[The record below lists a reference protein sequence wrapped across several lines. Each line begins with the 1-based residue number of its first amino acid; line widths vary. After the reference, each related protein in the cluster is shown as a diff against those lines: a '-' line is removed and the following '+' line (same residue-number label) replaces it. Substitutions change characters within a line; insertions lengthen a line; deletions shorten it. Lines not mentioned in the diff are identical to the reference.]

1 MAHHVIVGASA
12 AGCRAVDAIRSVDRA
27 CEITVVCKEPAP
39 LYSRVGLTHFLDGTV
54 KVEGMNMRDEKYFD
68 RMNARIL
75 FGVSATQVNAKAR
88 TVALSNGQSLKYDTL
103 LSASGSHAVIPPIPG
118 ADPKLKGLYACITRE
133 DSLAI
138 DQAIGTAKHPVVI
151 GAGLIGIQVV
161 DALAK
166 RKLKVLAVE
175 RLAHLMPLMVD
186 ATGAK
191 IFDAVLQAA
200 GCTVRTGVS
209 ASQIAAKNGAVAAVK
224 LENGEEFP
232 CDLLVMA
239 AGVAPNIDYL
249 DGTGV
254 LVNRGVMVNA
264 YQETNVP
271 GIYAAGDVAET
282 TDMLTGQRVVNA
294 IWPEALNQG
303 WIAGLNMAGVRHAYE
318 GSMAMNTTSVLGVP
332 VASLGLWNPDPG
344 QAEVHSVLEERKQ
357 YYRKLVFRD
366 DQLVGAVLVGKIEE
380 SGPLH
385 NMIRTGT
392 TFSLKKADLIPTPV
406 MWSRVLRTNDQG
418 RPGKAIPAASHQ
430 SPLPI

>member
-12 AGCRAVDAIRSVDRA
+12 AGCRAVDAIRSVDRG

-54 KVEGMNMRDEKYFD
+54 KVGGMNMRDEQFFA

-75 FGVSATQVNAKAR
+75 FGVSAAKVDPKAK
-88 TVALSNGQSLKYDTL
+88 TVALSDGRSLKYDTL
-103 LSASGSHAVIPPIPG
+103 LAASGSHAVIPPISG

-138 DQAIGTAKHPVVI
+138 DGAMKTAKHPAVI

-161 DALAK
+161 DAFAK
-166 RKLKVLAVE
+166 RKLKVLVVE
-175 RLAHLMPLMVD
+175 RLPHLMPLMVD
-186 ATGAK
+186 AAGAK
-191 IFDAVLQAA
+191 VFHAVLQEG
-200 GCTVRTGVS
+200 GCMVRAGVS
-209 ASQIAAKNGAVAAVK
+209 ASRIAAKNGAVAAVK

-232 CDLLVMA
+232 CDLLVVA
-239 AGVAPNIDYL
+239 AGVAPNIEYL
-249 DGTGV
+249 QGTGV
-254 LVNRGVMVNA
+254 QVNRGVVVDA
-264 YQETNVP
+264 YQQTNVP

-282 TDMLTGQRVVNA
+282 MDMLTGQRVVNA

-303 WIAGLNMAGVRHAYE
+303 WIAGLNMAGQRRAYE
-318 GSMAMNTTSVLGVP
+318 GSMAMNTTSVLGMP
-332 VASLGLWNPDPG
+332 VASLGLWNPEPG
-344 QAEVHSVLEERKQ
+344 TVEVHSVLDERKR

-385 NMIRTGT
+385 NMIRTRAMFG
-392 TFSLKKADLIPTPV
+392 LKKADLIAAPL
-406 MWSRVLRTNDQG
+406 MWSRVLHANDQG
-418 RPGKAIPAASHQ
+418 VPGRQVPMAPYRAVAR
-430 SPLPI
+430 

>member
-12 AGCRAVDAIRSVDRA
+12 AGCRALDAIRSVDPR
-27 CEITVVCKEPAP
+27 CEVAVLSKEPGP

-54 KVEGMNMRDEKYFD
+54 KVGGMNMRDERYFA

-75 FGVSATQVNAKAR
+75 WEVSPTRVDSTAK
-88 TVALSNGQSLKYDTL
+88 TVALSNGQTLQYDTL
-103 LSASGSHAVIPPIPG
+103 LSASGSHAVIPPIKG
-118 ADPKLKGLYACITRE
+118 AEPKLKEIYACITRE

-138 DQAIGTAKHPVVI
+138 DRALKSAKHPVVI

-161 DALAK
+161 DAFAK
-166 RKLKVLAVE
+166 RKLKVLVIE

-191 IFDAVLQAA
+191 IFHAVLQEA

-209 ASQIAAKNGAVAAVK
+209 ASEIVGRNGAVAAVR

-249 DGTGV
+249 EGTGV
-254 LVNRGVMVNA
+254 QVNRGVVVSA
-264 YQETNVP
+264 YQETSVP

-303 WIAGLNMAGVRHAYE
+303 WIAGLNMAGRQQAYE
-318 GSMAMNTTSVLGVP
+318 GSIAMNTTSVLGLP
-332 VASLGLWNPDPG
+332 VASLGLWNPEPG
-344 QAEVHSVLEERKQ
+344 SVEVHQVLDERRR

-366 DQLVGAVLVGKIEE
+366 DQIVGAVLVGRIEE
-380 SGPLH
+380 AGPLH
-385 NMIRTGT
+385 NMVRTRT
-392 TFSLKKADLIPTPV
+392 MFSLKKADLLAAPV
-406 MWSRVLRTNDQG
+406 MWSSVLRANDQG
-418 RPGKAIPAASHQ
+418 KAGKSIPVAPHGV
-430 SPLPI
+430 PR

>member
-12 AGCRAVDAIRSVDRA
+12 AGCRALDAIRSVDPR
-27 CEITVVCKEPAP
+27 CEVTVLSKEPGP

-54 KVEGMNMRDEKYFD
+54 KVDGMNMRDERYFD

-75 FGVSATQVNAKAR
+75 FGVSPVKVDAKAR
-88 TVALSNGQSLKYDTL
+88 TVALSNGQSLKYEAL
-103 LSASGSHAVIPPIPG
+103 LCASGSHAVIPPIKG
-118 ADPKLKGLYACITRE
+118 TDPKLKGLYACITR
-133 DSLAI
+133 DDALAI
-138 DQAIGTAKHPVVI
+138 DEALKTARHPVVI

-161 DALAK
+161 DAFAK
-166 RKLKVLAVE
+166 RQLKVVVIE

-191 IFDAVLQAA
+191 IFRAVLQEA
-200 GCTVRTGVS
+200 GCTVRAGLS
-209 ASQIAAKNGAVAAVK
+209 ASEIVGKNGAVAAVR

-249 DGTGV
+249 EGTGV
-254 LVNRGVMVNA
+254 QENRGVVVNA
-264 YQETNVP
+264 HQETSVP

-282 TDMLTGQRVVNA
+282 SDMLTGQRVVNA

-303 WIAGLNMAGVRHAYE
+303 WIAGLNMAGRRQAYE
-318 GSMAMNTTSVLGVP
+318 GSIAMNTTSVLGVP
-332 VASLGLWNPDPG
+332 VASLGLWNPEPG
-344 QAEVHSVLEERKQ
+344 SVEVHQVLDEPRR

-366 DQLVGAVLVGKIEE
+366 DQIVGAVLVGRIEE

-385 NMIRTGT
+385 NMIRTRT
-392 TFSLKKADLIPTPV
+392 MFSLKKADLLAAPL
-406 MWSRVLRTNDQG
+406 MWSTVLRANDRG
-418 RPGKAIPAASHQ
+418 KPGKKIPVGPYEVA
-430 SPLPI
+430 PR